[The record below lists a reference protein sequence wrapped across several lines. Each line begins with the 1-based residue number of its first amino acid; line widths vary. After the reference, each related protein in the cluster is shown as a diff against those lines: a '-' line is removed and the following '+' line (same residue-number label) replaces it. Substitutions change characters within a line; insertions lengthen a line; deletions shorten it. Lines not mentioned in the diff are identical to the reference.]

1 MLNRRR
7 IGVFL
12 KIVVSIALVWWLL
25 GSVGAEGALNRLLD
39 VHPMWLVAAIGLGA
53 TQVLIGALRWRM
65 VLSAIDTQMSMAQA
79 FRFSYIGGFFNQTLP
94 SSVGGDAVRG
104 YLAYKSG
111 MALGPAVNGVLLD
124 RIATV
129 LAMVL
134 LVAVMTFFAADR
146 LDGGAMFAQGVW
158 IVLVLAI
165 GGTLMVMVLD
175 RLPAGLQRF
184 RLVSG
189 LAVLAADARR
199 ALLHPLNSTLV
210 MVLSIIGHVNL
221 SLIVFVLAQGLAVEV
236 SLMDCLLL
244 FPPVLLIQTLPI
256 SVAGWGVREGAM
268 VTLFAMAGVSG
279 EGALA
284 ISILYGLTLAL
295 SSLPGVVFWMS
306 SGTRTIKDAEAFA
319 SR

>member
-1 MLNRRR
+1 MINRRR

-199 ALLHPLNSTLV
+199 VLLHPLNSTLV